1 MPTTVSPQPPQTP
14 PTPPKNWSK
23 RRGRGGEGGFRG
35 GLRGNTLGLAVART
49 PPWVASLGP
58 RALLGEASGG
68 QPRSQSL
75 MGRSIRRPAQSLI
88 GESFS
93 WPPWIPEPYGG
104 KRQAAT
110 LDPRAKWGEASG
122 GHPGSQSLIGESI
135 SRPPRQSQIGG
146 SLRPPPWIAEPYWEK
161 PQAATLD
168 STALLGK
175 ASAGHPGSQ
184 NLIGGS
190 RRRAPWI
197 PEP

>member
-14 PTPPKNWSK
+14 PTPPKNWSN
-23 RRGRGGEGGFRG
+23 RRGRGGGFRG

-58 RALLGEASGG
+58 RALLGKPQEASLAPRALLGEASGG

-75 MGRSIRRPAQSLI
+75 MGRSIRRPAQNLI

-93 WPPWIPEPYGG
+93 RPPWIPEPYGG

-135 SRPPRQSQIGG
+135 SRPPRQSQTGG
-146 SLRPPPWIAEPYWEK
+146 SLRRPPWIAEPYWEK

-168 STALLGK
+168 STAL
-175 ASAGHPGSQ
+175 
-184 NLIGGS
+184 
-190 RRRAPWI
+190 
-197 PEP
+197 

>member
-1 MPTTVSPQPPQTP
+1 MTSHPLRLLHSPPRLQSFNPPILQSSNPPSLQASKAAKPCQPPCHLNH
-14 PTPPKNWSK
+14 PKHLPHLPKTGPNGGGGG
-23 RRGRGGEGGFRG
+23 GRGGFRG

-49 PPWVASLGP
+49 PPWPAWVPEPYWGKPQEASLGP

-93 WPPWIPEPYGG
+93 RPPWIPEPYGG

-135 SRPPRQSQIGG
+135 SWPPRQS
-146 SLRPPPWIAEPYWEK
+146 
-161 PQAATLD
+161 
-168 STALLGK
+168 
-175 ASAGHPGSQ
+175 
-184 NLIGGS
+184 
-190 RRRAPWI
+190 
-197 PEP
+197 